1 MKVLTAETILIF
13 TLVCITAVGE
23 EKDMSNV
30 AQQPRHELGY
40 VFTDPSET
48 VNDTRVHALRDVNTP
63 YTFPGYTKE
72 EWLATAAELR
82 THILVST
89 GLMPMLDRTQLHAE
103 VFDKIERADYTVEKV
118 SFEAW
123 PGFFTTGNLYR
134 PKGKTGPFPGIV
146 SPHGHWGRGRLEN
159 LERGSIPGRCI
170 NFAKQGYVIFSYD
183 MIGYNDSG
191 KQIKHH
197 YGGAREGLWGLSA
210 MALQLWNGVRAVDF
224 LQSLPDVDPKQI
236 GCTGASGG
244 GTQTFMLTAIDER
257 IRVSAPVNMISAHMQ
272 GGCLCENAP
281 NLRLTLSNLEIGAMM
296 APRPLL
302 LVSAT
307 GDWTKNTP
315 TVEYP
320 AIRSIYAHFDAEDKI
335 HTVQVDAEHNYNK
348 ASREAVYAWFGKWFL
363 GEDDA
368 SQFTEVP
375 FEVEAD
381 DALLA
386 FSNRAMPYYALDG
399 EELRASWTHNA
410 KRQIAI
416 SKPKDASTLT
426 DFQSE
431 MGVVLK
437 HALAIQVP
445 ASLELKVEELGE
457 IEGADFTAHR
467 LLIGRNEVGDQ
478 IPAILYTPNAGAERR
493 VATLIVHSE
502 GKATLIDA
510 ETGAPTPI
518 IASLLGA
525 GQAVLTIDP
534 FLTGEYGDVER
545 NTDVSHYTTYNRTDA
560 AWRVQDILT
569 ALTYLSERS
578 DVSAVNFVGIG
589 QAGLWGMLAAGFADV
604 ARIVVDADGFD
615 NSSDQ
620 AYLASLPIPIIRRAG
635 DFRTAGALIA
645 PRSLLIHNTGDAFQT
660 GWIRDTYRAV
670 GEEDQIKVE
679 SKTASDA
686 TILEWLAA
694 TQ

>member
-1 MKVLTAETILIF
+1 MKIRTAATVLIF

-30 AQQPRHELGY
+30 AEGHRHELAY

-48 VNDTRVHALRDVNTP
+48 VNDTRIHALRDVNTP
-63 YTFPGYTKE
+63 YTFPGYTKS
-72 EWLATAAELR
+72 EWLETAEALR

-89 GLMPMLDRTQLHAE
+89 GLMPMLEKTPLHAQ

-118 SFEAW
+118 YFNAL

-134 PKGKTGPFPGIV
+134 PKGKSGPFPGIV

-159 LERGSIPGRCI
+159 IERGSIPGRCI

-191 KQIKHH
+191 KQIRHH
-197 YGGAREGLWGLSA
+197 YGGAHEGLWGLSA
-210 MALQLWNGVRAVDF
+210 MGLQLWNGIRAIDF
-224 LQSLPDVDPKQI
+224 LQSLPDVDPEQI

-257 IRVSAPVNMISAHMQ
+257 IKVSAPVNMISAHMQ

-320 AIRSIYAHFDAEDKI
+320 AIRSIYAHFDAEDRI
-335 HTVQVDAEHNYNK
+335 HTVQIDAEHNYNK

-363 GEDDA
+363 GEVDA

-375 FEVEAD
+375 FEVETD

-386 FSNRAMPYYALDG
+386 FSNRAIPYYALDG
-399 EELRASWTHNA
+399 DELRAAWSHNA
-410 KRQIAI
+410 KRQLELL
-416 SKPKDASTLT
+416 KPKDESTLKA
-426 DFQSE
+426 FQSE
-431 MGVVLK
+431 MGVALK
-437 HALAIQVP
+437 HALALQVSS
-445 ASLELKVEELGE
+445 ASELKVEALGE
-457 IEGADFTAHR
+457 IEKSDFTAHR

-478 IPAILYTPNAGAERR
+478 IPAMLYTPNAEAERR
-493 VATLIVHSE
+493 TATLIVDSE
-502 GKATLIDA
+502 GKANLIEP
-510 ETGAPTPI
+510 ETGEPIPI
-518 IASLLGA
+518 IAALLRA

-534 FLTGEYGDVER
+534 FLTGEYGDTER
-545 NTDVSHYTTYNRTDA
+545 NTDVNHYTTYNRTDA

-578 DVSAVNFVGIG
+578 DVSQVNFVGVG

-604 ARIVVDADGFD
+604 ARIVVDANGFD
-615 NSSDQ
+615 NNSDQ
-620 AYLASLPIPIIRRAG
+620 AYLTSLPIPVIRRAG

-645 PRSLLIHNTGDAFQT
+645 PRALLIHNTGDAFQT
-660 GWIRDTYRAV
+660 GWIRDTYHAV
-670 GEEDQIKVE
+670 DAADQLKVE
-679 SKTASDA
+679 GETASDA
-686 TILEWLAA
+686 TILEWLEV

>member
-13 TLVCITAVGE
+13 TLVCITAVGQ
-23 EKDMSNV
+23 EKDMSN
-30 AQQPRHELGY
+30 AEQQHRHELAY
-40 VFTDPSET
+40 AFTDPSET
-48 VNDTRVHALRDVNTP
+48 ANDTRIQALRDVNTP

-82 THILVST
+82 THILVSN
-89 GLMPMLDRTQLHAE
+89 GLIPMLEKTPLNAQ
-103 VFDKIERADYTVEKV
+103 VFDRIERADYTVEKV
-118 SFEAW
+118 YFEAL

-183 MIGYNDSG
+183 MVGYNDSG

-197 YGGAREGLWGLSA
+197 YGGAHEGLWGLSA

-224 LQSLPDVDPKQI
+224 LQSLPDVDPEQI

-244 GTQTFMLTAIDER
+244 GTQTFMLTAIDDR
-257 IRVSAPVNMISAHMQ
+257 IQVAAPVNMISAHMQ
-272 GGCLCENAP
+272 GSCLCENAP

-335 HTVQVDAEHNYNK
+335 HEVQVDAEHNYNK
-348 ASREAVYAWFGKWFL
+348 ESREAVYAWFGKWFL

-368 SQFTEVP
+368 SQLKEVP

-386 FSNRAMPYYALDG
+386 FSNRAIPYYALDG
-399 EELRASWTHNA
+399 EELRLAWSHNA
-410 KRQIAI
+410 KKQLEAR
-416 SKPKDASTLT
+416 KPTDASTLKA
-426 DFQSE
+426 FQSE
-431 MGVVLK
+431 MGLVLK
-437 HALAIQVP
+437 HALSIQAP
-445 ASLELKVEELGE
+445 AASELKVEELGE
-457 IEGADFTAHR
+457 IERADFTAHR
-467 LLIGRNEVGDQ
+467 LLIGRNGRGDQ
-478 IPAILYTPNAGAERR
+478 IPAILYSPNAE
-493 VATLIVHSE
+493 VASRAVTLIVHSE

-534 FLTGEYGDVER
+534 FLTGEHGDAER
-545 NTDVSHYTTYNRTDA
+545 NTDVNHYTTYNRTDA
-560 AWRVQDILT
+560 ALRVQDILT
-569 ALTYLSERS
+569 TLTYLSERP
-578 DVSAVNFVGIG
+578 DISAVNLVGIG
-589 QAGLWGMLAAGFADV
+589 QAGLWSMLAAGFADV
-604 ARIVVDADGFD
+604 ARIVVDADEFD

-620 AYLASLPIPIIRRAG
+620 AYLTSLPIPIIRRAG
-635 DFRTAGALIA
+635 DFRTAGALIV
-645 PRSLLIHNTGDAFQT
+645 PRPLLIHNTGDAFQT